1 MNNKQLALVGSLA
14 LAAVIGGA
22 AVLYSTMG
30 DAPTTPVPAAAPA
43 GKQPQDS
50 VSADTDPKPEPAPD
64 FTVLDRDGNE
74 VKLSDS
80 RGKPVVVSFW
90 ASWCGVCKTGMPD
103 FEEAYAAY
111 GDNVHFMM
119 VNLTAGSETQDV
131 ARTYIEEKGYTF
143 PIYFD
148 TEMSAASAYGVN
160 AVPVTYLVDAEG
172 NLVAYG
178 QGRLG
183 LDGIEQGI
191 EMAQGATLQAES

>member
-22 AVLYSTMG
+22 AVLYSIMG
-30 DAPTTPVPAAAPA
+30 DAPTIHVPAAAPA

-50 VSADTDPKPEPAPD
+50 ASADTDPKPEPAPD

-74 VKLSDS
+74 VKLSDL

-90 ASWCGVCKTGMPD
+90 ASWCGVCKTGMSD

-148 TEMSAASAYGVN
+148 TEMSAAGAYGVN

-191 EMAQGATLQAES
+191 EMAQSATLHAES

>member
-30 DAPTTPVPAAAPA
+30 DAPTIPVPAAAPA

-50 VSADTDPKPEPAPD
+50 ASADTDPKPEPAPD

-74 VKLSDS
+74 VKLSDL

-148 TEMSAASAYGVN
+148 TEMSAAGAYGVN

-191 EMAQGATLQAES
+191 EMAQSATLHAES